1 MIQELFENEKGS
13 EKNEQSKAR
22 LSEKKAAS
30 QRQSRMAKFS
40 NEVSKIL
47 VTSMKDAS
55 NVSDT
60 AAEEVDSVDTTA
72 AEKKIRKLISKAG
85 QSAGIFMLRGD
96 VAEFV
101 PASGS
106 SGSSVNK
113 YGTACIDYGMLV
125 NKAQAHGLNSVAL
138 ARGVSRSQR
147 ARSSS

>member
-1 MIQELFENEKGS
+1 MGLAQTTRSTLPPT
-13 EKNEQSKAR
+13 
-22 LSEKKAAS
+22 
-30 QRQSRMAKFS
+30 M
-40 NEVSKIL
+40 V
-47 VTSMKDAS
+47 V
-55 NVSDT
+55 T

-85 QSAGIFMLRGD
+85 QSAGIFMIRGD

-125 NKAQAHGLNSVAL
+125 NKAQAHSLNSVAL
-138 ARGVSRSQR
+138 DNCAKIT
-147 ARSSS
+147 AC